1 MKNPIVV
8 GVDDTETGQAAVSWA
23 MHRAAALKLPVV
35 LVHALDDRWSYEN
48 YATSEQL
55 RKFGLEL
62 LEKVKAQAIETEPDV
77 ELNAKQVSGSI
88 GYVLRKQSRK
98 ASMVVIGSGESWF
111 GGAVTDRAL
120 QVAAVAHCPVAV
132 IGTNAG
138 DGGRQGI
145 LVGADGSEEATQA
158 VAFAAA
164 EADRE
169 GQALTILHAFGSP
182 RFRVPEGMPGR
193 DLAVRAAEEE
203 RVILS
208 ETAAGLAESYPD
220 LTVHQVLAV
229 DTAPA
234 KALVEAAQNARLL
247 VLGSRGRGA
256 FKRLLMGSTAHA
268 VLTQLP
274 CPTIITRISPV
285 KRGQ

>member
-8 GVDDTETGQAAVSWA
+8 GIDDTETSQAAVSWA

-35 LVHALDDRWSYEN
+35 LVHAVDDRWAYE
-48 YATSEQL
+48 YYPSSEQL
-55 RKFGLEL
+55 RKYGREL
-62 LEKVKAQAIETEPDV
+62 LEKAEARAKETEPSV
-77 ELNAKQVSGSI
+77 ELNAKQVSGST

-98 ASMVVIGSGESWF
+98 ASMVVVGSGESWF

-120 QVAAVAHCPVAV
+120 QIAAVAHCPVAV
-132 IGTNAG
+132 IAPNAG
-138 DGGRQGI
+138 DGGRQGV

-169 GQALTILHAFGSP
+169 GQELTILHAFGSH
-182 RFRVPEGMPGR
+182 RFRVPEGMPGS
-193 DLAVRAAEEE
+193 DLAERAAEEE

-208 ETAAGLAESYPD
+208 ETAAGLAETYPD

-229 DTAPA
+229 DTAAA
-234 KALVEAAQNARLL
+234 KALVDAARNARLL

-268 VLTQLP
+268 VLSQLP
-274 CPTIITRISPV
+274 CPTIITRLSPV
-285 KRGQ
+285 KHSK

>member
-8 GVDDTETGQAAVSWA
+8 GVNDTEASQAAVAWA
-23 MHRAAALKLPVV
+23 MHRAAALKLPVL
-35 LVHALDDRWSYEN
+35 LVHALDDRWSYES
-48 YATSEQL
+48 YSFIDVI
-55 RKFGLEL
+55 RKSGAEL
-62 LEKVKAQAIETEPDV
+62 LEKAKARAIEAEPSI
-77 ELNAKQVSGSI
+77 ELSTKQVSGST

-98 ASMVVIGSGESWF
+98 ASMVVVGSGESWF

-120 QVAAVAHCPVAV
+120 QVAAVALCPVAV
-132 IGTNAG
+132 VGTEAH
-138 DGGRQGI
+138 DGGRRGI

-169 GQALTILHAFGSP
+169 RQDLTILHAFGSP
-182 RFRVPEGMPGR
+182 RFQVPKGVPSE
-193 DLAVRAAEEE
+193 LAERAAEEE

-220 LTVHQVLAV
+220 LTVHEVLVA
-229 DTAPA
+229 DKDPA
-234 KALVEAAQNARLL
+234 QALVGAAGNARLL
-247 VLGSRGRGA
+247 VLGSRGKGA

-268 VLTQLP
+268 VLSQLP
-274 CPTIITRISPV
+274 CPTIITRVRPV

>member
-1 MKNPIVV
+1 MKNPIIV
-8 GVDDTETGQAAVSWA
+8 GVNDTDASQAALAWA

-35 LVHALDDRWSYEN
+35 LVHAIDYPPSYEN
-48 YATSEQL
+48 YASMETV
-55 RKFGLEL
+55 RKYGTEL
-62 LEKVKAQAIETEPDV
+62 LEKAKARAVEAEPSVD
-77 ELNAKQVSGSI
+77 LATKLVSGSA
-88 GYVLRKQSRK
+88 GYSLRKQSRN

-120 QVAAVAHCPVAV
+120 QIAAVAHCPVAV

-138 DGGRQGI
+138 DGGRQGV

-169 GQALTILHAFGSP
+169 GQELTILHAFGSP
-182 RFRVPEGMPGR
+182 RFKVPKGMPGS
-193 DLAVRAAEEE
+193 DLAELAAEEE

-208 ETAAGLAESYPD
+208 ETAAGLAENYPD
-220 LTVHQVLAV
+220 LTVRQVLVV

-234 KALVEAAQNARLL
+234 KALVEAAGNAGLL

-268 VLTQLP
+268 VLSQLP
-274 CPTIITRISPV
+274 CPTIITRIRPDQH
-285 KRGQ
+285 R